1 MTIGRENLPL
11 HNHLIRSILRNA
23 CQANGPP
30 AINAPKLTGDVTNS
44 EHTLPPVWNNGNVL
58 NEHVNDNRPLSR
70 RDSALTR
77 HSSLNLG
84 ETIIRENGTPKLSD
98 LKRRTQFQHNEHAEP
113 ITKRSHMEKVP
124 LIFHE
129 PPHINGPSAI
139 AHGENLRDEIIH
151 HIRGPVQ
158 APLGIHFGPI
168 SFGGTQKPSTIA
180 SAPSNDSSV
189 SCYELCE
196 LCDTMSLRKR
206 MEKIAEAEGL
216 EGVSIECANL
226 LNNGVDV
233 FLKQLI
239 GSCVQ
244 LVGTRSQHGKLSHM
258 SLKQELRRQPFRVSK
273 DVLIYWSLI
282 PDRLRGHNMEFS
294 LRAVKFFL
302 GALWFVASLFIAPLL
317 QPKIAKHSFKLPGFH
332 ADEQMM
338 SISKWVT
345 SMTEQMFSANNMR
358 TLFFKTCDKTLDP
371 IEYHYHPTS
380 GA

>member
-1 MTIGRENLPL
+1 MPSSTPSSLQPAPIVQPLPSSTVGQSSRIDLCEIKSNIVKKIGPERAKKYFKHLERFLSSKLSKNEFDKLCLMTLGRENLPL
-11 HNHLIRSILRNA
+11 HNYLIRSILRNA

-44 EHTLPPVWNNGNVL
+44 ELAFPPVWNNGNVL

-84 ETIIRENGTPKLSD
+84 ETIIRENGTPNLSD

-129 PPHINGPSAI
+129 PPYINGPSAI
-139 AHGENLRDEIIH
+139 AHGENLRDEIVN

-180 SAPSNDSSV
+180 SAPSNDSS
-189 SCYELCE
+189 
-196 LCDTMSLRKR
+196 
-206 MEKIAEAEGL
+206 
-216 EGVSIECANL
+216 
-226 LNNGVDV
+226 
-233 FLKQLI
+233 
-239 GSCVQ
+239 

-258 SLKQELRRQPFRVSK
+258 PLKHELRRQPFRVSK

-282 PDRLRGHNMEFS
+282 PDKLRGHNMEFS
-294 LRAVKFFL
+294 
-302 GALWFVASLFIAPLL
+302 
-317 QPKIAKHSFKLPGFH
+317 HSFKRPGFH
-332 ADEQMM
+332 ANEQMM
-338 SISKWVT
+338 PISKWVT

-358 TLFFKTCDKTLDP
+358 TLFFKTW
-371 IEYHYHPTS
+371 
-380 GA
+380 